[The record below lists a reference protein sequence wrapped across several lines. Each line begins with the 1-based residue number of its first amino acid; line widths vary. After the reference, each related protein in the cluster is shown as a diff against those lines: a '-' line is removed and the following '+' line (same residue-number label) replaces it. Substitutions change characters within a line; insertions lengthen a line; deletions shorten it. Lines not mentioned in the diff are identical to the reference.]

1 MLAWTGATRPEIGWL
16 LGLSD
21 TALRQRISQL
31 RRALA
36 GLPEAGPGTTGLKG
50 GLPFGLIR
58 RDMIARLKQR
68 GGFLASHDPDGH
80 VFVVARSQMAGVR
93 QQGCEPS

>member
-21 TALRQRISQL
+21 TALRKRISQL

-36 GLPEAGPGTTGLKG
+36 GLPDARPGAAGLKG

-80 VFVVARSQMAGVR
+80 VFVVARSQKAGVR